1 MTDGDESKHVLIGH
15 VSDFDNYVMTELQLS
30 CRMQKV
36 MCFHPGYERPMS
48 MGQVLTIPA
57 LNARQQVLEDYLK
70 NECFVPLQV
79 IRAYFTQFRGR
90 KRGV

>member
-1 MTDGDESKHVLIGH
+1 MTDGDESKHVLIVY

-48 MGQVLTIPA
+48 M
-57 LNARQQVLEDYLK
+57 
-70 NECFVPLQV
+70 
-79 IRAYFTQFRGR
+79 
-90 KRGV
+90 